1 MAISRRD
8 GQRFTPPDSYEQSFY
23 RELKPI
29 SADYQ
34 AEALRVNG
42 LDRDRLLKEGESPES
57 AMPDAYRCSAGVAA
71 CSARTPKCPF
81 IPQTTDQEIRRIP
94 IQNRCDRARTRV
106 AIHGHNN
113 ERSTA
118 SQRLRSEIWYRT
130 SWARLERRART
141 FIVFWRYRP
150 DPNSGNN
157 LKSALA
163 VSAFPFWERP
173 AAQVRR
179 PTIGKKDTPKPQL
192 PRYELHPDKYLLAM
206 HVQNVPR
213 GTQP

>member
-1 MAISRRD
+1 MSISRRD

-34 AEALRVNG
+34 AETLRVNG

-57 AMPDAYRCSAGVAA
+57 AMADAYRCSAGVAA

-106 AIHGHNN
+106 AIHGQATT
-113 ERSTA
+113 RGVR
-118 SQRLRSEIWYRT
+118 Q
-130 SWARLERRART
+130 
-141 FIVFWRYRP
+141 
-150 DPNSGNN
+150 
-157 LKSALA
+157 
-163 VSAFPFWERP
+163 VSVS
-173 AAQVRR
+173 VRR
-179 PTIGKKDTPKPQL
+179 FGIQRHGHDWKEEPALSSSFGGIGPTRTP
-192 PRYELHPDKYLLAM
+192 E
-206 HVQNVPR
+206 
-213 GTQP
+213 TT